1 MAQSMN
7 ERHRLEIERAYRS
20 ARFAR
25 TISQT
30 VVVIG
35 ALAVAWVVAAMALD
49 EIGIFAGIL
58 ALAGV
63 VLGTLAAGTGLHA
76 ASYRTSIGA
85 ASLERLLEGD

>member
-1 MAQSMN
+1 MD
-7 ERHRLEIERAYRS
+7 ERHRREIERAFRS

-25 TISQT
+25 SVSQA

-35 ALAVAWVVAAMALD
+35 ALAVGWVVGAMALD
-49 EIGIFAGIL
+49 EIGVVAGIL
-58 ALAGV
+58 AVAGV

-85 ASLERLLEGD
+85 AGLERLLEGD